1 MFNLELT
8 ALLFLKASFLLYINN
23 FAAVF
28 LYKLQST
35 LEQCR
40 IIQ

>member
-28 LYKLQST
+28 LYELQTS
-35 LEQCR
+35 LEQCK
-40 IIQ
+40 IVH